1 MIHAEKRCSIIA
13 CPHFSISIRQRSK
26 RQSAVAGAAYQSGE
40 KLFSE
45 YDCKT
50 KNYNYKAQEVVAK
63 GILLPPN
70 APPEYADRQ
79 TLWNAAEKAE
89 GQWNSQLARGIIMA
103 LPRELPKTE
112 CEFLIR
118 DYCREQF
125 VSRGMIAD
133 FAIHDKGDG
142 NPHAHILLTMRA
154 MDENGKWLP
163 KAHKVYD
170 LDENGERIRL
180 SSGEWKSHKEDT
192 VDWND
197 RKNAEVWRTEW
208 ANVVNRYFEKN
219 DIPERLDLRSFERQ
233 GKEALPTVHLGPAVA
248 HMEAKGVL
256 TEIGDYN
263 RKVKAHNDK
272 LASLRKLLADLCK
285 WLKTV
290 TEKIAVLTQQEASSP
305 TIMDFINAYFD
316 MRKNQR
322 LDWNK
327 YAKQKG
333 SVVDLKQRSKIFNW
347 LQETGITTMEDFKAM
362 MESRQPIIDEIKT
375 NEKRIKR
382 IDMSIGYIDTSV
394 RLQPIADKSK
404 RGFKGKREKYAETHT
419 DELAEYHKAIRYLKA
434 NSITTEDREKLATE
448 AQILKKENKTLN
460 AQLQSAN
467 MDSEIIR
474 QIRYCVDAV
483 LHEAEIP
490 KKKESTL
497 DMLKADRPPAPQ
509 KRIHKKDELSM

>member
-1 MIHAEKRCSIIA
+1 MS

-79 TLWNAAEKAE
+79 TLWNAVEKVE
-89 GQWNSQLARGIIMA
+89 GQWNAQLARGIIMA
-103 LPRELPKTE
+103 LPRELLKNE
-112 CEFLIR
+112 YESKIR

-133 FAIHDKGDG
+133 FSIHDKGDG

-154 MDENGKWLP
+154 LDENGKWLP
-163 KAHKVYD
+163 KAHKIYD
-170 LDENGERIRL
+170 LDENGDRIRL
-180 SSGEWKSHKEDT
+180 PSGEWKSHKENT

-197 RKNAEVWRTEW
+197 RKYAEIWRTEW
-208 ANVVNRYFEKN
+208 ANTVNRFFEKN

-233 GKEALPTVHLGPAVA
+233 GNEKLPTVHLGPAVA
-248 HMEAKGVL
+248 HMEQKGIP
-256 TEIGDYN
+256 TEIGEYN
-263 RKVKAHNDK
+263 RQVKAHNGK
-272 LASLRKLLADLCK
+272 LTALRKLLAEISK

-290 TEKIAVLTQQEASSP
+290 TEKIAALTQKEDLQP
-305 TIMDFINAYFD
+305 TILDFINTYYD
-316 MRKNQR
+316 MRKDQR
-322 LDWNK
+322 FDWNK
-327 YAKQKG
+327 YAKQRG

-347 LQETGITTMEDFKAM
+347 LQETGITTMEDFNAIL
-362 MESRQPIIDEIKT
+362 ESRKPIIDKIKT
-375 NEKRIKR
+375 NEKHIRR
-382 IDMSIGYIDTSV
+382 LETGIGYIDTSA
-394 RLQPIADKSK
+394 RLQMIVDKSK
-404 RGFKGKREKYAETHT
+404 RGFKSTREKYTEAHE
-419 DELAEYHKAIRYLKA
+419 DELAEYNKSIRYLKA
-434 NSITTEDREKLATE
+434 NSITNEDRAKLVAE
-448 AQILKKENKTLN
+448 VQMLKKENTKLN
-460 AQLQSAN
+460 AKLKSGN
-467 MDSEIIR
+467 MDTEIIR
-474 QIRYCVDAV
+474 QIRYCVDTV

-490 KKKESTL
+490 EKKESVMV
-497 DMLKADRPPAPQ
+497 MLKADRTHAPQ